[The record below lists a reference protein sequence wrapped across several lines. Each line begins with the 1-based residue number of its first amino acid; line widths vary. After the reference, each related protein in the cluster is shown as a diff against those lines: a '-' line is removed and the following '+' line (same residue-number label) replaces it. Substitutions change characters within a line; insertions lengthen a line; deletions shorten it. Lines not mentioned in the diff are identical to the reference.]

1 MKISYLTHDAVD
13 VHNGEVTVLGTNNQT
28 TYLDIINSMNDYQ
41 ENLIICNDNYDKL
54 SVNDAIDWVGDVMSN
69 KVHFTAYINQ
79 FIKKFVKGLTEDEI
93 NQLHAVNDKIYRTVQ
108 EQLFMADLPLKV
120 TFSNDLINIF
130 KYAKI
135 HIDGSNFSNPYDI
148 IRILIKLHLECNDK
162 KVLGL
167 TNVAHYLNPKQI
179 QDLVNLCNNT
189 GVAVFIVEFMSL
201 NQRHLF
207 EKCNFHYIDEDFIDW
222 HY

>member
-1 MKISYLTHDAVD
+1 MRISYLTHDAIDTV
-13 VHNGEVTVLGTNNQT
+13 NGEVTVLGTNNQT

-41 ENLIICNDNYDKL
+41 ENLIVCNDSYDKL
-54 SVNDAIDWVGDVMSN
+54 SVDDAIDWVGDVMSN
-69 KVHFTAYINQ
+69 KINFTAYINQ
-79 FIKKFVKGLTEDEI
+79 FIKNFIKNLTEDEI
-93 NQLHAVNDKIYRTVQ
+93 NSLHAANNQIYRIVQ

-120 TFSNDLINIF
+120 TFSNDLLNIF

-135 HIDGSNFSNPYDI
+135 HVDSSNFTNPYDI
-148 IRILIKLHLECNDK
+148 IRILIKLHLECNNN

-167 TNVAHYLNPKQI
+167 TNVAHYLSPKQI
-179 QDLVNLCNNT
+179 RDLVDLCHNT
-189 GVAVFIVEFMSL
+189 GIAVFIVEFMNL